1 VLSGAALRTL
11 HDSNGIEN
19 ARWAIVADP
28 CENYGTIIERITASP
43 AAYRDN
49 AWHITAPA
57 PQTMIPDLIEE
68 LVRAGCRIREVS
80 PEKNGLKDKIRTH
93 YEKA

>member
-1 VLSGAALRTL
+1 
-11 HDSNGIEN
+11 
-19 ARWAIVADP
+19 
-28 CENYGTIIERITASP
+28 
-43 AAYRDN
+43 
-49 AWHITAPA
+49 
-57 PQTMIPDLIEE
+57 MIPDLIEE